1 MLLINITSFAK
12 FKMLLAKL
20 NHKLKKKKNLPENL
34 FKDSLLSNNKILC
47 SSLRTVFKT
56 QMDAQ

>member
-20 NHKLKKKKNLPENL
+20 NHKFKKKKNLPENL
-34 FKDSLLSNNKILC
+34 FKDSLLSNN
-47 SSLRTVFKT
+47 
-56 QMDAQ
+56 